1 MGKYQKLLHK
11 ILSGTSDKNI
21 KFDDL
26 CKLME
31 ILGFEE
37 RIRGS
42 HHMFRK
48 AGVKELINLQRDGD
62 KAKAYQVRSIRSII
76 REYNLLGDLDA

>member
-26 CKLME
+26 CKLMNN
-31 ILGFEE
+31 LGFEE